1 MSRFDLQRHNIR
13 KLTLAEAVEHY
24 KSTKSPQYKLK
35 LRMHLKLA
43 DARLR
48 GLIAQGK
55 RSRAVAQSP
64 TALAGIDAMRRDAA
78 LIADTLRTF

>member
-1 MSRFDLQRHNIR
+1 MRFDLQRHNIR

-24 KSTKSPQYKLK
+24 RTTRSATYKLK
-35 LRMHLKLA
+35 LRVHLKLA

-55 RSRAVAQSP
+55 RSRACQASPAAVA
-64 TALAGIDAMRRDAA
+64 GMDAMRRDAA
-78 LIADTLRTF
+78 LIADVLRH